1 MQWYSIK
8 LGAFDDQYPGL
19 AFILENTVAAF
30 CIGRLRHSA
39 WYFAEWLS
47 YLRDRSAVRKGRP
60 ASDSQLD
67 PPPWRACLF
76 FAFADSLPA
85 VGVVAP

>member
-1 MQWYSIK
+1 MQWYSIE

-19 AFILENTVAAF
+19 ASILENSVAAP
-30 CIGRLRHSA
+30 CICRIRHSA

-47 YLRDRSAVRKGRP
+47 YLPDWPALRKGRP
-60 ASDSQLD
+60 ANDSQLD

-76 FAFADSLPA
+76 PAVADSIFA
-85 VGVVAP
+85 VFVVAA